1 MHSDAHLD
9 LDALRSRLR
18 DRRAGADLRFV
29 AEVDSTNRI
38 AAELPAGAWRNGTA
52 IFTDFQTAG
61 RGRRGRAWHAPR
73 GSAVLAST
81 LFEPVR
87 AAEPASY
94 TMLASLAV
102 ADAVESAAGVPAG
115 IKWPNDVQVRGRKVA
130 GILVELVGDG
140 DDRRVIIG
148 TGINVNMTAPDL
160 PPGVPATS
168 LALEAH
174 CEVAR
179 EAVAA
184 ALLDAL
190 ATWYGVLTRAPDML
204 WSAWKTRLTML
215 GATLDIHEGTTV
227 WSGVAL
233 EVQPDG
239 GLVVVDGNG
248 ARHVVFAADVSV
260 RTRGGLQSPLSDVQ

>member
-1 MHSDAHLD
+1 
-9 LDALRSRLR
+9 LR
-18 DRRAGADLRFV
+18 DRHAGDDLRFV
-29 AEVDSTNRI
+29 AEVDSTNRL
-38 AAELPAGAWRNGTA
+38 AAVLPAGSWRNGTA

-61 RGRRGRAWHAPR
+61 RGRRGRGWHSPR
-73 GSAVLAST
+73 GGAVLAST
-81 LFEPVR
+81 LFEPVQ

-102 ADAVESAAGVPAG
+102 ADAVESATGVPAG

-130 GILVELVGDG
+130 GILVELIGDG
-140 DDRRVIIG
+140 DDRRIIIG

-160 PPGVPATS
+160 PRGVLATS
-168 LALEAH
+168 LSLEAH
-174 CEVAR
+174 CEVPR

-190 ATWYGVLTRAPDML
+190 ATWYGVLTRAPDRL
-204 WSAWKTRLTML
+204 WSAWKARLTML
-215 GATLDIHEGTTV
+215 GAKLDIHEGTTV

-239 GLVVVDGNG
+239 GLVVVDGSG
-248 ARHVVFAADVSV
+248 RQHVVYAADVSA
-260 RTRGGLQSPLSDVQ
+260 RARDGLQSPLSDLQ